1 MIRNSFTSYFLLTYL
16 ITVFLSEVVIFY
28 TTVTHSMLVYST
40 KREEGDVMATVTLTD
55 NRDGKQ
61 YEFSILSPTKGPDV
75 VDIRTLFAE
84 TGMFT
89 YDPGFTSTASCSSDI
104 TFIDGG
110 KGELRYRG
118 YTIEDLA
125 NKKSYLDTCFL
136 LLESRLPHQD
146 ELIAFDME
154 IRKRAFVHE
163 GLKNLFCSFP
173 DQAHPMAMMASAV
186 AALSAFHYEHLTM
199 QDECD
204 YQVMSRRLIAKIPT
218 LAALS
223 YRRSL
228 GIPFIYPDIER
239 SFTENFLYMMRAY
252 PGEDLE
258 VPEVEVR
265 ALDTIFTLHADHEQN
280 ASTSTVR
287 GVASTGAHPYAAIS
301 AGINALWG
309 RAHGG
314 ANESVIAQLE
324 YIGSLEEVDAFI
336 ERAKDSND
344 DFKLMGFGHRV
355 YKNFDPRARI
365 LKALLDEL
373 KDELGV
379 NSELL
384 AIARRIEEVAL
395 NDEYFIKRKLYPNI
409 DFYSGLILTALKIP
423 KNMFTNIF
431 VIGRTVGWIAQ
442 WIELKHDSEMKIARP
457 RQRYMGPTQE
467 KI

>member
-1 MIRNSFTSYFLLTYL
+1 
-16 ITVFLSEVVIFY
+16 
-28 TTVTHSMLVYST
+28 
-40 KREEGDVMATVTLTD
+40 MATITLTD
-55 NRDGKQ
+55 NRNAKT
-61 YEFSILSPTKGPDV
+61 YEFPILSPTKGPDV

-104 TFIDGG
+104 TFIDGA

-118 YTIEDLA
+118 YAIEELA

-136 LLESRLPHQD
+136 LLEGHLPHQD

-163 GLKNLFCSFP
+163 GLKSLFCSFP

-186 AALSAFHYEHLTM
+186 AALSAFHYEHLSM

-252 PGEDLE
+252 PGENLE
-258 VPEVEVR
+258 IAEVEVR

-324 YIGSLEEVDAFI
+324 FIGSIDNVDDFI
-336 ERAKDSND
+336 KRAKDPED

-373 KDELGV
+373 EGELGV

-395 NDEYFIKRKLYPNI
+395 NDAYFIERKLYPNI

-431 VIGRTVGWIAQ
+431 VIGRTVGWITQ

-457 RQRYMGPTQE
+457 RQRYTGPTEQRV
-467 KI
+467 

>member
-1 MIRNSFTSYFLLTYL
+1 
-16 ITVFLSEVVIFY
+16 
-28 TTVTHSMLVYST
+28 
-40 KREEGDVMATVTLTD
+40 MATVTLTD
-55 NRDGKQ
+55 SRDGKS
-61 YEFSILSPTKGPDV
+61 YEFPILSPSKGPDV
-75 VDIRTLFAE
+75 IDIRKLYGE

-104 TFIDGG
+104 TFIDGD

-118 YTIEDLA
+118 YAIEELA
-125 NKKSYLDTCFL
+125 NKKSYLDVCFL
-136 LLESRLPHQD
+136 LLESRMPYQD

-163 GLKNLFCSFP
+163 GMKNLFYSFP

-186 AALSAFHYEHLTM
+186 AALSAFHYEHLSM
-199 QDECD
+199 KDPCD
-204 YQVMSRRLIAKIPT
+204 CQIMSRRLIAKIPT
-218 LAALS
+218 LAAFA
-223 YRRSL
+223 YRRTL

-258 VPEVEVR
+258 IPEVEVR

-324 YIGSLEEVDAFI
+324 FIGSIDKVDDFI
-336 ERAKDSND
+336 KRAKDPED
-344 DFKLMGFGHRV
+344 KFKLMGFGHRV

-365 LKALLDEL
+365 LKALLNEL
-373 KDELGV
+373 EGELSV

-384 AIARRIEEVAL
+384 AIARKIEEVAL
-395 NDEYFIKRKLYPNI
+395 NDDYFIERKLYPNI

-442 WIELKHDSEMKIARP
+442 WMELKRDEEMKIARP
-457 RQRYMGPTQE
+457 RQRYTGPTEE